1 MNFIGNYVLLYK
13 KEERENLAVYV
24 NKHWYIMKRTD
35 TDRTTEQRQTDGQ
48 REIPGALQAELINL
62 HTCITTLTIS
72 SFVAVQFIH

>member
-35 TDRTTEQRQTDGQ
+35 PDRTTEERQTDGQKEIPGPLQTDGQ
-48 REIPGALQAELINL
+48 REIQGPLQTDRQKERPGTLQ
-62 HTCITTLTIS
+62 T
-72 SFVAVQFIH
+72 